1 MKNRI
6 NDINYFHEIID
17 VLVKKYNVDE
27 EHVFVVGWSNG
38 GHMAYRLACE
48 MSGRIAGM
56 TSFAGY
62 MALKDF
68 SN

>member
-1 MKNRI
+1 
-6 NDINYFHEIID
+6 
-17 VLVKKYNVDE
+17 VKKYKVDDSQI
-27 EHVFVVGWSNG
+27 FIVGWSNG

-48 MSGRIAGM
+48 MSDRIAGIA
-56 TSFAGY
+56 SFAGY